1 MKEFYTAPELD
12 ITLFAS
18 DDVITTSVTPE
29 SDEMPIA
36 QYPSSSAGISRICLA
51 GSPEF
56 LIFAAVMN
64 IAML

>member
-1 MKEFYTAPELD
+1 MLCTNSENLQKNLRYRQNEEVIMKEIYTAPELD

-36 QYPSSSAGISRICLA
+36 
-51 GSPEF
+51 
-56 LIFAAVMN
+56 
-64 IAML
+64 

>member
-1 MKEFYTAPELD
+1 MKEIYTAPELD

-36 QYPSSSAGISRICLA
+36 
-51 GSPEF
+51 
-56 LIFAAVMN
+56 
-64 IAML
+64 